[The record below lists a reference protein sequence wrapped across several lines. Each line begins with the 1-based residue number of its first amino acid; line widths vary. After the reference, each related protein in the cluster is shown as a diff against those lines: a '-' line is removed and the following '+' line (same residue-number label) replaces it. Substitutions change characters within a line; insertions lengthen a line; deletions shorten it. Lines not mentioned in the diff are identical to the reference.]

1 MIWTAFAI
9 ALGAIRRNL
18 VRATLTALGIVI
30 GVASVIA
37 MVQLGESASQQVTSE
52 IAAMGPNLLTV
63 RPGVD
68 RGPGGV
74 RGEARAFT
82 TLDAD
87 ALRVI
92 PDLRIAPVTES
103 LVTLVVGNANYS
115 TTVTGSTEDYFE
127 ARGLELAAGRSFE
140 ARELSAGAAVCVIG
154 QTIADEL
161 FPGRDP
167 LGAELRIGNAPSQVI
182 GVLEEKGEMM
192 GRDQDDTVVMPLRA
206 VQRRIAGTADVG
218 AIYVSAAGG
227 QDTTAVKRELELVLR
242 QRRVPEDGADDFNVR
257 DMQELASAM
266 RGTTTALTALLGAI
280 AAVSLLVGGIGIM
293 NIMLVSVTERTR
305 EIGIRLA
312 IGARGREVMLQFLVE
327 AVVLSTLGGLL
338 GIAFGMGGTVAAVN
352 ALGMPLVIS
361 PRVIALA
368 FGFSAAIG
376 VLFGLLPARKAA
388 QLDPI
393 QALRHE

>member
-127 ARGLELAAGRSFE
+127 ARGLELAR
-140 ARELSAGAAVCVIG
+140 L
-154 QTIADEL
+154 L
-161 FPGRDP
+161 
-167 LGAELRIGNAPSQVI
+167 PS
-182 GVLEEKGEMM
+182 L
-192 GRDQDDTVVMPLRA
+192 
-206 VQRRIAGTADVG
+206 GTAHLPSSN
-218 AIYVSAAGG
+218 IY
-227 QDTTAVKRELELVLR
+227 
-242 QRRVPEDGADDFNVR
+242 
-257 DMQELASAM
+257 
-266 RGTTTALTALLGAI
+266 
-280 AAVSLLVGGIGIM
+280 
-293 NIMLVSVTERTR
+293 
-305 EIGIRLA
+305 
-312 IGARGREVMLQFLVE
+312 
-327 AVVLSTLGGLL
+327 
-338 GIAFGMGGTVAAVN
+338 
-352 ALGMPLVIS
+352 
-361 PRVIALA
+361 
-368 FGFSAAIG
+368 
-376 VLFGLLPARKAA
+376 LF
-388 QLDPI
+388 I
-393 QALRHE
+393 YI